1 MSCRRTRRSA
11 CRAARSILRGT
22 GTATTMTADEV
33 FDEPVMTFADAA
45 AFESW
50 LDVNASSSPGVWLQ
64 VAKVGSGV
72 RSLTSDE
79 AVDVG
84 LCFGWIS
91 AVRRSLDDLFY
102 LQRYVPRR
110 PRSRWSQVNVA
121 KVGRLELEGRMRP
134 AGIAEVTA
142 AQADGRWSAAY
153 ESQRNATIPDDL
165 LAALDADPAA
175 ADAFQASS
183 RTEQYAA
190 FVALATARHEATRAA
205 RLSRIVERF
214 ASGST

>member
-1 MSCRRTRRSA
+1 M
-11 CRAARSILRGT
+11 
-22 GTATTMTADEV
+22 TMTADDV
-33 FDEPVMTFADAA
+33 FEEPVMTFADAA
-45 AFESW
+45 SFESW
-50 LDVNASSSPGVWLQ
+50 LDVNASSSQGVWLQ
-64 VAKVGSGV
+64 IAKVGSGV
-72 RSLTSDE
+72 PSLTSDE

-121 KVGRLELEGRMRP
+121 KVGRLDVEGRMRP

-142 AQADGRWSAAY
+142 AQADGRWAAAD
-153 ESQRNATIPDDL
+153 ESQRTATVPDDL
-165 LAALDADPAA
+165 LAALDADPVAA
-175 ADAFQASS
+175 GAFDASS

-190 FVALATARHEATRAA
+190 FVDLATARSEATRAA
-205 RLSRIVERF
+205 RLSRIVERL
-214 ASGST
+214 ASRST